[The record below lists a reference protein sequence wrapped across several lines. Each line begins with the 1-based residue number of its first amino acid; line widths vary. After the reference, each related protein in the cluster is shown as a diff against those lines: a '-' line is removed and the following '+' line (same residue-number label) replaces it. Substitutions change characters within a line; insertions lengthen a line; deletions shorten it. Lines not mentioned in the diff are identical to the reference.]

1 MKKEPIFYDIEVFK
15 RMNVAGFMNHD
26 KKGYVIVNAPNLE
39 SSKHEILGVVVYIN
53 VPETRDRATKYL
65 SNETYNLFGFN
76 NHGYDDFLIQDILTN
91 RPTEYIKLKSDNIV
105 KKERYRERLEWWSY
119 DLREQMPIGFSL
131 KKFESMAGLQVEES
145 SIPFDKDDNFTLEE
159 VLEVV
164 HYNLIDLIATV
175 ALFDERED
183 YFNGKELL
191 VDEYGYEGAQRWS
204 NGSISANYLMGR
216 DKLSSFVPDKSI
228 IYGVPEGVQLFL
240 ESAEV
245 FSPMVSKLPTASQ
258 REALKRKLYS
268 EMKTEEHGMVYTWAW
283 GGLHSAKGKTVTS
296 KRGTKKIEYEL
307 IDETDVLQWDVTSMF
322 PFIIIRD
329 NLLGSAT
336 DKFKKLV
343 YERVQNKKTNKA
355 LAGTQKIVVNA
366 VYGLLRLLSSKLFN
380 PESAIHVN
388 VSGMVAVYNLADRID
403 KVGILYQVNTDGI
416 AFKPY
421 PETTQAQLDEI
432 REKWEREFELGLE
445 TSKFDRLI
453 QRDVNN
459 YIAVN
464 PDGKLKLKG
473 GAVSQAIKVDVT
485 KASTPSIID
494 YMLVQ
499 KIVYD
504 KPFIITVSHGAF
516 RDYTFTLKAMKS
528 ATQSGKMVKGD
539 TILENEVN
547 RVYAS
552 NDGEPILK
560 HKTKGENAKFPDTPD
575 KMEVANYKLP
585 KERPDDLDL
594 NYYVELA
601 EKKYEKWS
609 K

>member
-1 MKKEPIFYDIEVFK
+1 MKKEPLIYDIEAFSK
-15 RMNVAGFMNHD
+15 MNMVGFMNR
-26 KKGYVIVNAPNLE
+26 KKEGYVIVNAPYLP
-39 SSKHEILGVVVYIN
+39 SSKHEVLGITIYIN
-53 VPETRDRATKYL
+53 SSKMREHSLKHL
-65 SNETYNLFGFN
+65 KNETHNLFGFN
-76 NHGYDDFLIQDILTN
+76 NHGYDDFLVQDILIN
-91 RPTEYIKLKSDNIV
+91 RPLEYIKLKSDTIV
-105 KKERYRERLEWWSY
+105 KKDRFREKLDWWSY

-145 SIPFDKDDNFTLEE
+145 SIPFDKEDEFTIEE
-159 VLEVV
+159 ILEVV
-164 HYNLIDLIATV
+164 HYNILDLIATV
-175 ALFDERED
+175 ALYEERLD

-216 DKLSSFVPDKSI
+216 DKLSSFVPNKSK
-228 IYGVPEGVQLFL
+228 IYGMPPHVQLFL
-240 ESAEV
+240 ESAEE
-245 FSPMVSKLPTASQ
+245 FSQIVSSLQTSAQ
-258 REALKRKLYS
+258 REKMKRKLYS
-268 EMKTEEHGMVYTWAW
+268 EMKTEEHGMIYTWAW
-283 GGLHSAKGKTVTS
+283 GGLHSAKGHTEVN
-296 KRGTKKIEYEL
+296 KRGTKKIVYEL
-307 IDETDVLQWDVTSMF
+307 VDETDVRQWDVTSMF
-322 PFIIIRD
+322 PNIMIRD
-329 NLLGSAT
+329 ELLGTAT
-336 DKFKKLV
+336 TKFKKLV
-343 YERVQNKKTNKA
+343 EERIKNKKTNKA

-388 VSGMVAVYNLADRID
+388 VSGMVAVYNLADRVD
-403 KVGILYQVNTDGI
+403 KVGTLYQVNTDGI

-421 PETTQAQLDEI
+421 PETTQEQLDEI
-432 REKWEREFELGLE
+432 RENWEREFELGLE
-445 TSKFDRLI
+445 TSRFDRLI

-459 YIAVN
+459 YIAIK

-485 KASTPSIID
+485 KASTPTIID

-504 KPFIITVSHGAF
+504 KPFISTISHGSF

-528 ATQSGKMVKGD
+528 ATQSGKMIKGD

-594 NYYVELA
+594 NYYIELA

>member
-1 MKKEPIFYDIEVFK
+1 MKKYPLIYDIEVFK
-15 RMNVAGFMNHD
+15 KMNMVGFMD
-26 KKGYVIVNAPNLE
+26 KTQHGYVMVNAPYLP
-39 SSKHEILGVVVYIN
+39 SSKHKILGISVYIN
-53 VPETRDRATKYL
+53 SSKMREHALKHL
-65 SNETYNLFGFN
+65 QNETYNLFGFN
-76 NHGYDDFLIQDILTN
+76 NHAYDDFIVQDILIN
-91 RPTEYIKLKSDNIV
+91 RPLEYIKLKSDSIV
-105 KKERYRERLEWWSY
+105 KKDRFREKLDWWSY

-145 SIPFDKDDNFTLEE
+145 SIPFDKEDEFTVEE
-159 VLEVV
+159 ILEVV
-164 HYNLIDLIATV
+164 HYNILDLIATL
-175 ALFDERED
+175 ALYEERMD

-245 FSPMVSKLPTASQ
+245 FSPIVSKLPTASQ

-268 EMKTEEHGMVYTWAW
+268 EMKTEQHGMVYTWAW

-307 IDETDVLQWDVTSMF
+307 IDETNVLQWDVTSMF

-336 DKFKKLV
+336 EKFKKLV

-388 VSGMVAVYNLADRID
+388 VSGMVAVYNLADRLNT
-403 KVGILYQVNTDGI
+403 VGTLYQVNTDGI

-421 PETTQAQLDEI
+421 PETTQAQLDDI
-432 REKWEREFELGLE
+432 RETWEKEFELELE

-459 YIAVN
+459 YIAVK

-485 KASTPSIID
+485 KASTPTIID

-504 KPFIITVSHGAF
+504 KPFISTVSHGSF

-585 KERPDDLDL
+585 KDRPEDLDL

-609 K
+609 N

>member
-1 MKKEPIFYDIEVFK
+1 MKKEPLFYDIEVFK
-15 RMNVAGFMNHD
+15 QMNMAGFMDRD
-26 KKGYVIVNAPNLE
+26 KKGYVVVNAPNLE
-39 SSKHEILGVVVYIN
+39 QSSHKILGVTVYIN
-53 VPETRDRATKYL
+53 VPEMRDHSKKHL
-65 SNETYNLFGFN
+65 SNETHNLFGFN

-91 RPTEYIKLKSDNIV
+91 RPTGYIKLKSDTIV
-105 KKERYRERLEWWSY
+105 KKEKYRERLEWWSY
-119 DLREQMPIGFSL
+119 DLREQMPLGFSL

-216 DKLSSFVPDKSI
+216 DKLSSFVPNKSI
-228 IYGVPEGVQLFL
+228 IYGVPDGVQLFL

-283 GGLHSAKGKTVTS
+283 GGLHSAKGHTEVN
-296 KRGTKKIEYEL
+296 KRGTKKIVYEL
-307 IDETDVLQWDVTSMF
+307 VDETDVRQWDVTSMF
-322 PFIIIRD
+322 PNIMIRD
-329 NLLGSAT
+329 ELLGTAT
-336 DKFKKLV
+336 TKFKKLV
-343 YERVQNKKTNKA
+343 EERIKNKKTNKA

-380 PESAIHVN
+380 PQSAIHVN
-388 VSGMVAVYNLADRID
+388 VSGMVAVYHLAKRLSE
-403 KVGILYQVNTDGI
+403 VGTVFQVNTDGV
-416 AFKPY
+416 AFKPFKSVT
-421 PETTQAQLDEI
+421 EEQLDTI
-432 REKWEREFELGLE
+432 RSEWEKEFSLGLE
-445 TSKFDRLI
+445 TSMFTRLV

-459 YIAVN
+459 YVAVK
-464 PDGKLKLKG
+464 PDGKIKLKG
-473 GAVSQAIKVDVT
+473 GAVSQANGVDVT
-485 KASTPSIID
+485 KASTPTIID
-494 YMLVQ
+494 HMLVQ
-499 KIVYD
+499 RIVYN
-504 KPFIITVSHGAF
+504 KPFIQAVSDGVF

-552 NDGEPILK
+552 NNGEPILK

-585 KERPDDLDL
+585 KERPDNLDL
-594 NYYVELA
+594 NYYIGLA